1 MYIMYLYSSF
11 SYKILNFEMPKTTA
25 FEQSN
30 KYFQS
35 EITDMDEDA
44 RTLVVEVLGVMGIPN
59 IIYWNDK

>member
-1 MYIMYLYSSF
+1 
-11 SYKILNFEMPKTTA
+11 MPKTTA